1 MKGMR
6 KTMKREILAI
16 FTALT
21 MLTMGSVT
29 AFAAS
34 PTVGTTE
41 APVRTQKA
49 ATAVAATDTP
59 AAYVAGTSVSAGF
72 SVSAVS
78 NTTVQAAAV
87 AVQNAI
93 LNDIASVASKLGSK
107 TLAAAATDSGKKVT
121 ASILTVVEVKVST
134 ASKDANGNYVVT
146 LNLSDIAEGDAV
158 AILHY
163 TGNVWE
169 TIIPTSIAKGSVTFS
184 TAGLSPFA
192 VVKLGVTSIS
202 ASPRTGSSMPAAI
215 GILVIGLIGAVVSGK
230 KYFA

>member
-1 MKGMR
+1 MKKKM
-6 KTMKREILAI
+6 LAVL
-16 FTALT
+16 TALT

-49 ATAVAATDTP
+49 TTAVAATDTP
-59 AAYVAGTSVSAGF
+59 AAYAAGTSVSAGF

-78 NTTVQAAAV
+78 STTVQAAAV

-93 LNDIASVASKLGSK
+93 LNDIASVASKLGNK

-121 ASILTVVEVKVST
+121 ASILTVVEVNVST

-158 AILHY
+158 VVLHY
-163 TGNVWE
+163 TGSIWE
-169 TIIPTSIAKGSVTFS
+169 TIIPTSIAKGLVTFS
-184 TAGLSPFA
+184 TASLSPVA
-192 VVKLGVTSIS
+192 VVKLGLTSIS
-202 ASPRTGSSMPAAI
+202 TSPKTGSSMPAAA
-215 GILVIGLIGAVVSGK
+215 GILVIGIIGTIASGK
-230 KYFA
+230 KYFV

>member
-1 MKGMR
+1 MK
-6 KTMKREILAI
+6 KKILAVL
-16 FTALT
+16 TALT
-21 MLTMGSVT
+21 MLAVGSVT

-41 APVRTQKA
+41 APVRTANA

-59 AAYVAGTSVSAGF
+59 SSYVTRTSVSAGF

-78 NTTVQAAAV
+78 STTVQAAAV

-93 LNDIASVASKLGSK
+93 LNDIASIASRLGNK

-121 ASILTVVEVKVST
+121 ASILTVVEVNVST

-146 LNLSDIAEGDAV
+146 LNISDIAEGDAV

-163 TGNVWE
+163 TGNIWE
-169 TIIPTSIAKGSVTFS
+169 TITPTSVAKGSVTFT
-184 TAGLSPFA
+184 TANLSPVA
-192 VVKLGVTSIS
+192 VVKLGVTSVS
-202 ASPRTGSSMPAAI
+202 VSQKTGASIPAAT
-215 GILVIGLIGAVVSGK
+215 GILVIGIIGTIASGK